1 MRPPPRLASLGL
13 LLALLGCLGSVPL
26 PPSTITID
34 EDVIG
39 LTVGRCAL
47 SNGSFR
53 ERLPDEATETLLRAA
68 GETVDGRTVEVTA
81 RRSRSATAP
90 QTVQTV
96 QITVGERTGDLEALV
111 LYRGYDRDEG
121 RWVEIDPDDPS
132 GRVEVE
138 GPLMRFDGPR
148 LRAAGTVARPGSGER
163 IDASLEIHCPVDL
176 DDTDVVAVSSPGGRL
191 YAAAPISRSA
201 AFHAS

>member
-1 MRPPPRLASLGL
+1 
-13 LLALLGCLGSVPL
+13 
-26 PPSTITID
+26 
-34 EDVIG
+34 
-39 LTVGRCAL
+39 
-47 SNGSFR
+47 SFR

-111 LYRGYDRDEG
+111 LYRGYDADRD
-121 RWVEIDPDDPS
+121 RWVEIDADDPS
-132 GRVEVE
+132 GRIDVS

-148 LRAAGTVARPGSGER
+148 LRAAGAVVRPGNGER
-163 IDASLEIHCPVDL
+163 IHASLAIHCPVDV
-176 DDTDVVAVSSPGGRL
+176 DNTDVVATARSFGR
-191 YAAAPISRSA
+191 
-201 AFHAS
+201 F